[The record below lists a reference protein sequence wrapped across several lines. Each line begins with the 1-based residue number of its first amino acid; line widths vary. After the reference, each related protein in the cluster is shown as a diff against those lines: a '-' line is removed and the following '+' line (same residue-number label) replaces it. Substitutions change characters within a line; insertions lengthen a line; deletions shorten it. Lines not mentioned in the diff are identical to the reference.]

1 MDSNQ
6 KRFVE
11 DALDLLNELD
21 EGLMQLESNPQAT
34 APLEQVFRTM
44 HTIKGGANMFGFENI
59 GELAH
64 HVETLYDLVRQGKMQ
79 ISDGLIS
86 LTLHAFDKVRD
97 LLKEKDVAK
106 ANDAEIL
113 KEHLTSAVNFL
124 KAAELES
131 SGDSPQTTN
140 MIHKD
145 ELATFFI
152 CVSPTISIT
161 EDGNH
166 PLVFIVQDIAALG
179 ASKVLFNKKE
189 SGEVKQWEIFVTTT
203 TPQSELE
210 SYFIFVENE
219 CTVTYT
225 RLIPCDL
232 FELPQFVEYLN
243 KLNGQTVDMDKVKLF
258 AALRME
264 ACKKER
270 KADLDE
276 VVAPTKRK
284 NVSHDS
290 YIKVSK
296 RKVDDL
302 LNWISELI
310 ILQAQLTTTA
320 SSIQST
326 ALNDVTEQLE
336 SITARLR
343 DTSLEIGLVP
353 VETLV
358 TNFKRLVRDLSKQ
371 LNKKVNFLSEGAD
384 TEMDKDVI
392 EMMAEPIVHIIR
404 NSVDHG
410 IENVADRRTA
420 GKSEHGTVKL
430 KAFNSSSYVNIIIS
444 DDGRGISRENVL
456 QKAVQKGLISA
467 DENPSDEAVFD
478 LIFHP
483 GLSTATL
490 VSDVSGRGVGMDVV
504 KQKINELRGSVTIK
518 SIAGK
523 GTAIHIKLPLSRSI
537 IEGLLVNV
545 ADTRYVVPLNVIER
559 IDRIP
564 YAEIYRDDKV
574 DKTVIVNEE
583 PLPVLSLRQRFH
595 NDVNPPQTTD
605 IISVLVNGI
614 RKGIAVDKIEG
625 KMQTV
630 MKPLGD
636 VYKQQDFISGST
648 ILGNGT
654 LALVLDP
661 ARLFLSISHKEFS
674 DKYEKSN

>member
-106 ANDAEIL
+106 INDAEIL
-113 KEHLTSAVNFL
+113 KEHLKSAVNFL

-131 SGDSPQTTN
+131 SGDSSQTTN
-140 MIHKD
+140 TIHKD

-152 CVSPTISIT
+152 RISPTISIT

-179 ASKVLFNKKE
+179 TSKVIFNKKE

-243 KLNGQTVDMDKVKLF
+243 KLNGQPVDMDKVKLF

-270 KADLDE
+270 EADLDE
-276 VVAPTKRK
+276 ADAPTKRK

-410 IENVADRRTA
+410 IENVADRKAA

-483 GLSTATL
+483 GLSTATQ

-504 KQKINELRGSVTIK
+504 KQKINELRGSVTVK

-595 NDVNPPQTTD
+595 NDVNPPLTTD

-630 MKPLGD
+630 MKPLGE

>member
-1 MDSNQ
+1 MDNNQ

-21 EGLMQLESNPQAT
+21 EGLMQLEANPQAT

-64 HVETLYDLVRQGKMQ
+64 HLETLYDLVRQGKMQ

-86 LTLHAFDKVRD
+86 ITLHAFDKVRD
-97 LLKEKDVAK
+97 LLKEKDVTGINNGEA
-106 ANDAEIL
+106 L
-113 KEHLTSAVNFL
+113 KDHLGIAVNFL
-124 KAAELES
+124 KNAENESATKLES
-131 SGDSPQTTN
+131 SNTL
-140 MIHKD
+140 IRKD
-145 ELATFFI
+145 ELSTFFLR
-152 CVSPTISIT
+152 VSPIISIT
-161 EDGNH
+161 EDGTH

-179 ASKVLFNKKE
+179 TSKIILIQKA
-189 SGEVKQWEIFVTTT
+189 SGEVDHWEVFITTT
-203 TPQSELE
+203 APQSELE
-210 SYFIFVENE
+210 SYFIFVEDE
-219 CTVTYT
+219 CKVSYFKLT
-225 RLIPCDL
+225 PCDL
-232 FELPQFVEYLN
+232 FEQPEFTDYLN
-243 KLNGQTVDMDKVKLF
+243 NLENRPADLDKINAF

-264 ACKKER
+264 TYQQMG
-270 KADLDE
+270 DVDDE
-276 VVAPTKRK
+276 VIDSTITRKRAA
-284 NVSHDS
+284 NDS

-320 SSIQST
+320 SSIQSS
-326 ALNDVTEQLE
+326 ALTDVTEQLE
-336 SITARLR
+336 MITGRLR

-358 TNFKRLVRDLSKQ
+358 TKFKRLVRDLSKQ

-392 EMMAEPIVHIIR
+392 EMMADPMIHIIR
-404 NSVDHG
+404 NSIDHG
-410 IENVADRRTA
+410 IESPADRKLA

-444 DDGRGISRENVL
+444 DDGKGISRENVL
-456 QKAVQKGLISA
+456 KKAIEKGLISA
-467 DENPSDEAVFD
+467 GEKTGDEEVFN

-483 GLSTATL
+483 GLSTASQ

-504 KQKINELRGSVTIK
+504 KQKIDELRGSVIVK
-518 SIAGK
+518 SVPGK

-564 YAEIYRDDKV
+564 YEEIHRENKV
-574 DKTVIVNEE
+574 NKTVVVNEE
-583 PLPVLSLRQRFH
+583 PLPVLSLRQHFH
-595 NDVNPPQTTD
+595 DEINPPKTTD

-614 RKGIAVDKIEG
+614 KKGIAVDRIEG

-648 ILGNGT
+648 ILGNGN

-661 ARLFLSISHKEFS
+661 VRLFSST
-674 DKYEKSN
+674 NQ